1 MLPLTVTHSESDE
14 AEEDEETDQFV
25 HPVSD

>member
-1 MLPLTVTHSESDE
+1 MLSLTVTHGESDE
-14 AEEDEETDQFV
+14 TEEDEETDKFV